1 MDKQLNVND
10 IINAKEIYFY
20 SYGDVLFII
29 DENDDAY
36 GFSEG
41 RENWYYKSNFWD
53 YFESETMLYYL
64 KKLTKEEAVELYQK
78 WTVID
83 ETK

>member
-10 IINAKEIYFY
+10 ILNAKEIYLY
-20 SYGDVLFII
+20 DNDTLYVVDK
-29 DENDDAY
+29 NDDAY

-41 RENWYYKSNFWD
+41 REIWYHKSNFWD
-53 YFESETMLYYL
+53 YFESEAMLYYL
-64 KKLTKEEAVELYQK
+64 RKLTKEEAVELYQK

-83 ETK
+83 KTK

>member
-20 SYGDVLFII
+20 SYEDVLFVI

-41 RENWYYKSNFWD
+41 RENWYHKSNFWD

-64 KKLTKEEAVELYQK
+64 RKLTKEEAAELYQK